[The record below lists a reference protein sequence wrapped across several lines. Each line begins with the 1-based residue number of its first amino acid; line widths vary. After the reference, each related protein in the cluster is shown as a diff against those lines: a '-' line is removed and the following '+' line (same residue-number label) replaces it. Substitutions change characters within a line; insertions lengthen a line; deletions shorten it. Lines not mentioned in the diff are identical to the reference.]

1 MTRVF
6 RMFRCRLARF
16 PVAFLLASCW
26 LHTACEGCGDRAS
39 RSSAGRPSLAG
50 VTVKP
55 IAPVSFHGTEI
66 QLDSAE
72 LATKAKKLL
81 DDAEF
86 FASPEVN
93 RPTAQVSLNLEVLA
107 VPENS
112 PPEIGAKVRL
122 RITVRPSASPA
133 RFSED
138 IEAVG
143 QMPMDAREVARDVD
157 GARAVFQRLAE
168 RTVMDLLQAY
178 VSRQKLWEG
187 SPSEIAAALRS
198 AEGDVRVEALRI
210 VAARSLRGEVP
221 TVLRLL
227 SDEDENVR
235 DAALGTLVALREQRA
250 VKVLAESRQMRDA
263 REMRKILDAIATL
276 GGREAQEYL
285 SFVAETH
292 DDEEIR
298 GMAKAAM
305 ARLVRHG
312 EAKRPTK

>member
-1 MTRVF
+1 MTRRWV
-6 RMFRCRLARF
+6 ARF
-16 PVAFLLASCW
+16 LVAAALASCC
-26 LHTACEGCGDRAS
+26 LLAACKGCGERAS

-50 VTVKP
+50 LTVKP
-55 IAPVSFHGTEI
+55 IAPVSYLGTEL
-66 QLDSAE
+66 QLDPSD
-72 LATKAKKLL
+72 LAAKAKKLL
-81 DDAEF
+81 DDAEV
-86 FASPEVN
+86 FASPELN
-93 RPTAQVSLNLEVLA
+93 RPSAQVSLNLEVLA
-107 VPENS
+107 VPESS

-122 RITVRPSASPA
+122 RITVRPSASQA
-133 RFSED
+133 RFFED

-143 QMPMDAREVARDVD
+143 QMPMDAREVD
-157 GARAVFQRLAE
+157 GARAAFQRLAE

-178 VSRQKLWEG
+178 VTRQKLWEG
-187 SPSEIAAALRS
+187 SPPEIAAALKS

-221 TVLRLL
+221 TALRLL

-235 DAALGTLVALREQRA
+235 DAALGTLVALREQGA
-250 VKVLAESRQMRDA
+250 VKALAESRQMRDA

-298 GMAKAAM
+298 NMAKAAM
-305 ARLVRHG
+305 ERLAKHG
-312 EAKRPTK
+312 ESRRPTK